1 MKENT
6 KAEELVKKWLE
17 ENGYDYE
24 VKTYSPGETAHDGR
38 ERSRDTISVPA
49 EVENVELFMEQF
61 IQSFKEI
68 NEVTELRKQV
78 RSLFF

>member
-1 MKENT
+1 MKENA

-24 VKTYSPGETAHDGR
+24 VKTYSSGEIASDVG
-38 ERSRDTISVPA
+38 ERSRDIISIPA

-61 IQSFKEI
+61 IQSFKGI
-68 NEVTELRKQV
+68 NGVTELRKQV
-78 RSLFF
+78 